1 MRKTSIRNMLSIEE
15 RAEYDALVFEAGFDQ
30 VGRRRPSHEIGDHFH
45 ELLLNAIQA
54 KRPWA
59 QWVMDEDARAG
70 HIRRF
75 KAWDR
80 TRHPVHTR
88 DGDRVV
94 RSSGVQAVR
103 RRDAETEAMFW
114 QDVEL
119 EDMTPADLDSVIA
132 GMDSKIAPLVFNREI
147 ARSLRALVEQTG
159 AATVREALNLRGT
172 SMDDY
177 LLGRAA

>member
-1 MRKTSIRNMLSIEE
+1 
-15 RAEYDALVFEAGFDQ
+15 
-30 VGRRRPSHEIGDHFH
+30 
-45 ELLLNAIQA
+45 
-54 KRPWA
+54 
-59 QWVMDEDARAG
+59 
-70 HIRRF
+70 
-75 KAWDR
+75 
-80 TRHPVHTR
+80 
-88 DGDRVV
+88 
-94 RSSGVQAVR
+94 
-103 RRDAETEAMFW
+103 MFW